1 MILIEARDTLME
13 LGLTDSQLDFSARW
27 LGKQPSYMSC
37 VVARGQEPSAEA
49 LLALA
54 GRVTR
59 EAMQMRRVFR
69 HAEAAALDALSAKGM
84 ERTTGPLCRAARG
97 CVTCKWG

>member
-1 MILIEARDTLME
+1 MILIEARDTLMD
-13 LGLTDSQLDFSARW
+13 LGLTNSQLDFSSRW

-37 VVARGQEPSAEA
+37 VVARCQEPSAEA

-59 EAMQMRRVFR
+59 EAAWMRQRLR
-69 HAEAAALDALSAKGM
+69 HAEAMALDDLSSKVWNELLMRYAGQP
-84 ERTTGPLCRAARG
+84 EAA
-97 CVTCKWG
+97 

>member
-1 MILIEARDTLME
+1 MILIEARDILMD
-13 LGLTDSQLDFSARW
+13 LGLTDSQLDFSSRW

-37 VVARGQEPSAEA
+37 VVARGQKPSAEA

-59 EAMQMRRVFR
+59 KAMQMRRVFR
-69 HAEAAALDALSAKGM
+69 HTEATALDALSAKVWNELLSRYAGQP
-84 ERTTGPLCRAARG
+84 EAA
-97 CVTCKWG
+97 